1 MDIARISS
9 KGQMTVPI
17 SVRKALNLKSG
28 DKVIILEENGR
39 YYIENAAMLAFNRVE
54 EAFSGEAEKVGF
66 KTEEELQKY
75 VDEIRDEIDSFK

>member
-1 MDIARISS
+1 MDMARISS
-9 KGQMTVPI
+9 KGQMTLPI

-39 YYIENAAMLAFNRVE
+39 YYIENASMLAFNGVE
-54 EAFSGEAEKVGF
+54 EAFSGDVEKAGF

-75 VDEIRDEIDSFK
+75 AYEIRKEVRGY

>member
-1 MDIARISS
+1 MDIARLSS

-39 YYIENAAMLAFNRVE
+39 YYIENASMLAFNGVE
-54 EAFSGEAEKVGF
+54 EAFIKLYPPQNANMVKKS
-66 KTEEELQKY
+66 
-75 VDEIRDEIDSFK
+75 DD

>member
-9 KGQMTVPI
+9 KGQMTVPV

-54 EAFSGEAEKVGF
+54 DAFSGEAERAGF

-75 VDEIRDEIDSFK
+75 AEEVRKEVRGY